1 MRFLILIFLCLAFSI
16 EIQAQVNSTSTLLR
30 IENENFTVKDFLQ
43 VYDQKVD
50 ESKAKKVD
58 DQLDLFVNYRLKVK
72 EAKNRKVDT
81 LTDFQKEY
89 KRYRS
94 QIADNYIAKGKVT
107 DELVKE
113 TYDRLKTEV
122 KASHILIK
130 VSDTAS
136 SENKQKLYQKA
147 KEIAGKAK
155 RGADFESLALQYSD
169 DPSAKRNKGN
179 LGWFKAFQMVY
190 PFESAVYNLNV
201 GDISLPVETQYGYH
215 IIKKTDQRKSQ
226 GKITVAHIMIKSGQ
240 KDSTGISAKQKID
253 KIYKRIQKGEVF
265 SQIAKEES
273 DDQRTAK
280 KGGQLNPFSVGD
292 INSDSFEDTAFSLK
306 NGEISKPFRTRFG
319 WHIIKKIGND
329 PIPTLEE
336 KKSELVKRIKT
347 SKRVKLLND
356 KIQENIL
363 QYHDMNIDSTVVKTI
378 SQEIDSTIYRY
389 KWKASDSLK
398 SISKTFLSIDTL
410 NYSIGKFAQYVE
422 KQQRTLTKNPQYSL
436 MVKEALDKFVYAKL
450 VKHHKNQ
457 LENLAPDFKAKMK
470 NYKEG
475 LMVFEL
481 MEREV
486 WNKAKNDSIGLK
498 KYYQQHKE
506 EYYSKPQISGL
517 LVEAKGVD
525 QLKKLKQK
533 VTSTDSLN
541 LIKKAFPA
549 IKLTRLDKHPVDDSR
564 FPENLKLKE
573 NQTVLYKNSNPV
585 KIVKISDFHPERP
598 LAFEEAK
605 GKVIADYQNK
615 LEAEFINQLR
625 EHYEVEIQEDVL
637 RELKR
642 RL

>member
-1 MRFLILIFLCLAFSI
+1 MKFLLLIFICFAFSI
-16 EIQAQVNSTSTLLR
+16 KMQAQVKSSATLVR
-30 IENENFTVKDFLQ
+30 VKNESFTVKDFLK
-43 VYDQKVD
+43 VYDQQTDAKDQKV
-50 ESKAKKVD
+50 S
-58 DQLDLFVNYRLKVK
+58 DQLDLYVNYRLKVK
-72 EAKNRKVDT
+72 EAQNRKIDT
-81 LTDFQKEY
+81 ISEFQKEF
-89 KRYRS
+89 KRYRN
-94 QIADNYIAKGKVT
+94 QLADNYIANGKVT

-130 VSDTAS
+130 VADTAS
-136 SENKQKLYQKA
+136 SENKQQLFLKA
-147 KEIAGKAK
+147 KEVAGKAK

-190 PFESAVYNLNV
+190 PFETAVYNLGV
-201 GDISLPVETQYGYH
+201 GDISSPVETQYGYH

-226 GKITVAHIMIKSGQ
+226 GNITVAHIMIKVNQ

-253 KIYKRIQKGEVF
+253 KIYNRIQKGEDF
-265 SQIAKEES
+265 SQMAQEES
-273 DDQRTAK
+273 DDKKTAP

-292 INSDSFEDTAFSLK
+292 INSDSFEDTAFSLE

-319 WHIIKKIGND
+319 WHIIKKIGNE
-329 PIPTLEE
+329 PIASFEE
-336 KKSELVKRIKT
+336 KKPELVKRIKT

-363 QYHDMNIDSTVVKTI
+363 QYHDMNVDSTVVNTI
-378 SQEIDSTIYRY
+378 SQAVDSTIYRY

-398 SISKTFLSIDTL
+398 SISKTFLSIDSL
-410 NYSIGKFAQYVE
+410 KYSVGDFAGYFE
-422 KQQRTLTKNPQYSL
+422 KQQRTLTKKPQYNL
-436 MVKEALDKFVYAKL
+436 MVKEALGKYVYAKL

-457 LENLAPDFKAKMK
+457 LEDLAPDFKAKMK

-486 WNKAKNDSIGLK
+486 WDKAKNDSVGLRK
-498 KYYQQHKE
+498 HYQNHKE
-506 EYYSKPQISGL
+506 KYLSKPQISGL
-517 LVEAKGVD
+517 LVDAKEVA

-533 VTSTDSLN
+533 VASTDSLG
-541 LIKKAFPA
+541 LIKKAFPTV
-549 IKLTRLDKHPVDDSR
+549 KLTQLNKHPVDDSR
-564 FPENLKLKE
+564 LPEKLKIKE
-573 NQTVLYKNSNPV
+573 NQTRIYSNANPP
-585 KIVKISDFHPERP
+585 KIVKINEFHPERQ

-605 GKVIADYQNK
+605 GKVVADYQDQ
-615 LEAEFINQLR
+615 LETKFIKQLH
-625 EHYEVEIQEDVL
+625 EKYKVEIEDDVL